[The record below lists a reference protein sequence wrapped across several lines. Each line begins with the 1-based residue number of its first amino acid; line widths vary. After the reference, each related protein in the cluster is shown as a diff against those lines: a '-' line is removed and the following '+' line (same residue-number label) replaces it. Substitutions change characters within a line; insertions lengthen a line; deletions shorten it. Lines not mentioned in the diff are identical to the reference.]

1 MLFQIVY
8 CQRPKENMATVPLM
22 LIEEDVERG
31 GKEQSDPEIQSDF
44 AYRNNVHNADINI
57 RMGNCMQYYINLKL
71 NNMCSDI
78 IILIL

>member
-8 CQRPKENMATVPLM
+8 CQRNKENMATVPLM

-31 GKEQSDPEIQSDF
+31 GKEQSEPEIQSDF

-57 RMGNCMQYYINLKL
+57 RMGNCMQCYINLKL
-71 NNMCSDI
+71 TYKI
-78 IILIL
+78 AYIVTLLY